1 MNIWNTI
8 SDVIYQ
14 GSGIPASDI
23 IVYFVTDYIAYTIKK
38 TDSEYIHL
46 TKSGLHV

>member
-14 GSGIPASDI
+14 GSRIPASDI
-23 IVYFVTDYIAYTIKK
+23 IVYFVTDYIAYSIKK
-38 TDSEYIHL
+38 DAEYIHL